1 MCVSKQT
8 TATAAHTVPKWEKTI
23 YSSSSVKASSTG
35 GCSCG
40 SFVEFTGW
48 NQTTALWVHHDQM
61 DFPVFGR
68 PWGDFCTYC
77 RVDVFFVRVLLSL
90 SIIVSV
96 SCPFFFLASLSCL
109 TILLVIDTHTHTQRP
124 YKDTK
129 GMHTYT
135 GNVMLRR
142 NLMGCRYSV
151 KGSVWDRDYDFKPL
165 MCGHADYNIFFFF

>member
-1 MCVSKQT
+1 
-8 TATAAHTVPKWEKTI
+8 
-23 YSSSSVKASSTG
+23 
-35 GCSCG
+35 
-40 SFVEFTGW
+40 
-48 NQTTALWVHHDQM
+48 M

-77 RVDVFFVRVLLSL
+77 RVDVFFVCVLLSL

-165 MCGHADYNIFFFF
+165 MCGHADYNIFFFLNFPCHHLTVSFVRPVFINVFSLAKQNNSDFKLQ

>member
-1 MCVSKQT
+1 
-8 TATAAHTVPKWEKTI
+8 
-23 YSSSSVKASSTG
+23 
-35 GCSCG
+35 
-40 SFVEFTGW
+40 
-48 NQTTALWVHHDQM
+48 M

-77 RVDVFFVRVLLSL
+77 RVDVFFVCVLLSL

-142 NLMGCRYSV
+142 NLML
-151 KGSVWDRDYDFKPL
+151 RDL
-165 MCGHADYNIFFFF
+165 CGIGITTLNLSCVGTQTITFFFFFYFPCHHLTVSFARPVFINVFSLAKQNNSDFKLQ